1 MRGNQYPLLIAVY
14 ALWIQVEFDFC
25 FVFKS
30 FDSVGIFILVRMFCF
45 CFFYH
50 KRFLCKSQS
59 FSSFALFFIHI

>member
-30 FDSVGIFILVRMFCF
+30 FDSVGIFFLVHMVCF
-45 CFFYH
+45 G
-50 KRFLCKSQS
+50 FLSQ
-59 FSSFALFFIHI
+59 ALFMQIAKF